1 MNNLTGKKIILGSK
15 SPRRRQLLSEAGI
28 SFEIRIQDIE
38 ENFNPDMPVLEV
50 AEDLAKRKA
59 DALVQT
65 LSAEEILITA
75 DSVVILDGVI
85 FNKPENYQEGIK
97 MLSVLSNRTHKVATG
112 VCIRT
117 LTSEN
122 AFTVITLVT
131 FGVLSDEEIDYYLL
145 HHKPYDKAG
154 AYGIQDWIG
163 LTKVT
168 KIEGSYSNVMGL
180 PVSEL
185 YEALKKIN

>member
-75 DSVVILDGVI
+75 DSVVILDAVS
-85 FNKPENYQEGIK
+85 Y
-97 MLSVLSNRTHKVATG
+97 THL
-112 VCIRT
+112 T
-117 LTSEN
+117 LPTSD
-122 AFTVITLVT
+122 LV
-131 FGVLSDEEIDYYLL
+131 
-145 HHKPYDKAG
+145 
-154 AYGIQDWIG
+154 
-163 LTKVT
+163 
-168 KIEGSYSNVMGL
+168 
-180 PVSEL
+180 
-185 YEALKKIN
+185 